1 MFPVEITS
9 GEWSKL
15 EKLSFPKDVITDVWQ
30 HKLAI
35 LNCEDLIK
43 LKRDCTLVD
52 TELDDP
58 FSTLNVIL
66 TNKLLKHKQGL
77 RLLKKECI

>member
-1 MFPVEITS
+1 MFPIDITS
-9 GEWSKL
+9 SEWTKI
-15 EKLSFPKDVITDVWQ
+15 EKLSVPKDVVNDVWQ

-35 LNCEDLIK
+35 LNCEDLKK
-43 LKRDCTLVD
+43 LNEDCIQVAA
-52 TELDDP
+52 ELDDP

-66 TNKLLKHKQGL
+66 TNKLLKHKQAL